1 MRYGTVEPVA
11 RDQILRRD
19 ANGDTLCERERN
31 EIQRIRVTNYYLLSR
46 TETGQRSTISSISW
60 WYSTVH
66 TWALSYNVVSYNRIS
81 RKPIEQEGTKR
92 TTTHIWNINPDS
104 TRDKTVIHL
113 KIEWTKISSSSCNS
127 SSCSC
132 GGTHTEVTSRW
143 AETTTNLAVKV
154 CTECHDYPIDRSI
167 AMASNKVDASDPTP
181 NARNKRSAQSH
192 TSDRWTS

>member
-1 MRYGTVEPVA
+1 MGRSSPSRETKFSRATLTGT
-11 RDQILRRD
+11 LY
-19 ANGDTLCERERN
+19 CERERN

-113 KIEWTKISSSSCNS
+113 KIE
-127 SSCSC
+127 
-132 GGTHTEVTSRW
+132 
-143 AETTTNLAVKV
+143 
-154 CTECHDYPIDRSI
+154 
-167 AMASNKVDASDPTP
+167 
-181 NARNKRSAQSH
+181 
-192 TSDRWTS
+192 